1 MKPMFSALS
10 AWSCIV
16 LSVFAIVILSTIAA
30 LFNSGHET
38 MMGSVS
44 DPEDGKG
51 VAGTIYTAVIVYV
64 FFLVFCAGQ
73 AWLNS
78 RQRAVQLQ

>member
-1 MKPMFSALS
+1 MTLTGGYG
-10 AWSCIV
+10 V
-16 LSVFAIVILSTIAA
+16 R
-30 LFNSGHET
+30 HET

-64 FFLVFCAGQ
+64 VCFPLSSLSGGWWSADQLAPQFFLVFCAGQ